1 MRRVLGLLL
10 TGRKNRTSEDLSYN
24 MPTSTR
30 LNNKRPARVRHATQ
44 KALDSSPPGGPSAK
58 RRKTNG
64 TSKRLPR
71 AVTPDS
77 DSDGGESIETTSAA
91 EVQDLAELIIPR
103 LAVAKEPVDVAY
115 ECSNEKFVEKGSDDI
130 RAYAKVCGR
139 DWTYY
144 IQEPVVK
151 IGRAPEPGRHSMSN
165 GMQSSPIPKKT
176 SPMNIDLGPS
186 KMVSREHAEFSFDG
200 ENDQWVVTVLG
211 RNGVKWNDTLLR
223 QGHRKPVSCGDVLEI
238 AGTQM
243 MFVTANEQA
252 NIHPSIMALLD
263 RPDVSDEEVKVN
275 HGFQGLPTTNITQ
288 SSSSQKPAVSSDS
301 MNGQAYAP
309 PPSSDFLRPNT
320 PLRPK
325 KIAPSSS
332 ATQPYSNARSFSL
345 GRGHSLTSSEAID
358 YNQIAYK
365 DLKPPFSYACL
376 IARAI
381 FSTEEQAI
389 TLADLYAWIRGN
401 FSYFRNFD
409 PDWDPALGDSKL
421 PKDLL
426 KRLNTMQN
434 SVRHNLSVHDLFT
447 KVPRRSDEPG
457 KGMKWRI
464 AEDKLEEA
472 YKLVEKQSTK
482 GGSSKRRSRSNPSSP
497 VAHGGYAT
505 TNPSM
510 LQTSSIS
517 RMTPPRS
524 VPLDAESQTPT
535 HRPNQHA
542 HPSLPRLLADE
553 PSLPHPHFSSEASP
567 LPQTNRRRRT
577 LTTSGAPGGSS
588 PTLTS
593 GAWGGFNSADNP
605 SSLFTP
611 APRKHNLN
619 SNLHP
624 GTAKLPTSHMAD
636 SSPAPF
642 WKFVGQTPGDV
653 GNGGLPLI
661 FGSSP
666 VKGGG
671 GDPGAAVKR
680 SDSSSSSPPL
690 PISPSA
696 NRNGTGTGSFANR
709 VENATVVRSNGRESL
724 GASEGAAP
732 NLDDTIRDDE
742 EEEGLEGGIDL
753 MKYVFARERELR
765 HVFLLIDL
773 IRGFQSIGRFHGQS
787 HLATSSHAASVPA
800 P

>member
-1 MRRVLGLLL
+1 M
-10 TGRKNRTSEDLSYN
+10 
-24 MPTSTR
+24 
-30 LNNKRPARVRHATQ
+30 
-44 KALDSSPPGGPSAK
+44 
-58 RRKTNG
+58 NG
-64 TSKRLPR
+64 TSKRPPR

-77 DSDGGESIETTSAA
+77 DDEDNESIETTSAA

-103 LAVAKEPVDVAY
+103 LGVAKEPVDVAY
-115 ECSNEKFVEKGSDDI
+115 QCSNEKFVEKGTDDI

-151 IGRAPEPGRHSMSN
+151 IGRAPDQGRHSISN
-165 GMQSSPIPKKT
+165 GIQSSPIPKKT

-200 ENDQWVVTVLG
+200 ETDRWVVTVLG

-223 QGHRKPVSCGDVLEI
+223 HGHRKPVSCGDILEI

-252 NIHPSIMALLD
+252 NVHPSFLALLD
-263 RPDVSDEEVKVN
+263 KTEVSDEEVKVN
-275 HGFQGLPTTNITQ
+275 NGFQGLPTANIAQ
-288 SSSSQKPAVSSDS
+288 SSSSQPAPVFSSDS
-301 MNGQAYAP
+301 VNGQRFAA

-325 KIAPSSS
+325 KVAPSSG
-332 ATQPYSNARSFSL
+332 ATQSYSNSQPFSL

-358 YNQIAYK
+358 YNQPAYK

-389 TLADLYAWIRGN
+389 TLSDLYAWIRGN

-409 PDWDPALGDSKL
+409 PEWDPALGDARL
-421 PKDLL
+421 PKDLQ

-497 VAHGGYAT
+497 VAHGGHSA

-510 LQTSSIS
+510 FRTSPIP
-517 RMTPPRS
+517 RLTPPRS
-524 VPLDAESQTPT
+524 VPLNSESQTPT
-535 HRPNQHA
+535 HGPNQHA
-542 HPSLPRLLADE
+542 HPSLPKLLADE
-553 PSLPHPHFSSEASP
+553 PTPPQPHFSSEASP
-567 LPQTNRRRRT
+567 LPRAPQTHRRRRT
-577 LTTSGAPGGSS
+577 LTAGGLPGGSS

-593 GAWGGFNSADNP
+593 GAWGGFNGAENP

-619 SNLHP
+619 NNLRP

-642 WKFVGQTPGDV
+642 WKFVGQTPGDI
-653 GNGGLPLI
+653 GIGTGGLPSMY
-661 FGSSP
+661 GSSP
-666 VKGGG
+666 VKLGDSGVG
-671 GDPGAAVKR
+671 GDAAGR
-680 SDSSSSSPPL
+680 RRGDSSSSSPGL
-690 PISPSA
+690 PASPSA
-696 NRNGTGTGSFANR
+696 NRNGVNTGGIFANR
-709 VENATVVRSNGRESL
+709 VENAAAVRSNQKETF
-724 GASEGAAP
+724 GASHDIAP
-732 NLDDTIRDDE
+732 KLEETRQDEEEEEEEE

-753 MKYVFARERELR
+753 MK
-765 HVFLLIDL
+765 
-773 IRGFQSIGRFHGQS
+773 
-787 HLATSSHAASVPA
+787 
-800 P
+800 